1 MLSIPPDVLGMIASL
16 YGVGAAGA
24 ALLQAR
30 QVVRRRSSCEVSA
43 RFFATYA
50 GGYAVWLLYGLS
62 IDSVPLILVDAA
74 GLACGLVTL
83 AITLRMRGS
92 LLRPSTWGSCP
103 DNPSNAIDAGK
114 AIGLLGERDE
124 TWRSAGP
131 TPGDSD
137 RRSSR
142 DRAWHSSRER
152 RRRPPENLGPRR
164 QPHLPGALSANGRL
178 HRSRRIGSTDPQP
191 KETPT

>member
-1 MLSIPPDVLGMIASL
+1 LLPIPPDMLGMLTTL

-30 QVVRRRSSCEVSA
+30 QVVRRGSSCEVSA

-62 IDSVPLILVDAA
+62 IDSLPLILVDAA

-92 LLRPSTWGSCP
+92 LLRPRTWGSCP
-103 DNPSNAIDAGK
+103 ENSPNAIDGRQ
-114 AIGLLGERDE
+114 G
-124 TWRSAGP
+124 
-131 TPGDSD
+131 
-137 RRSSR
+137 
-142 DRAWHSSRER
+142 DRARELAP
-152 RRRPPENLGPRR
+152 RRRPQRS
-164 QPHLPGALSANGRL
+164 GALPVNGRRAPFPPDR
-178 HRSRRIGSTDPQP
+178 HNRSRTEGDTNHDIRHERLDR
-191 KETPT
+191 

>member
-1 MLSIPPDVLGMIASL
+1 MLPIPPDMLGMIATL

-62 IDSVPLILVDAA
+62 IDSIPLILVDAA

-103 DNPSNAIDAGK
+103 ENPPNAVDG
-114 AIGLLGERDE
+114 RH
-124 TWRSAGP
+124 
-131 TPGDSD
+131 
-137 RRSSR
+137 R
-142 DRAWHSSRER
+142 DRAAR
-152 RRRPPENLGPRR
+152 R
-164 QPHLPGALSANGRL
+164 A
-178 HRSRRIGSTDPQP
+178 
-191 KETPT
+191 

>member
-1 MLSIPPDVLGMIASL
+1 MIATL

-62 IDSVPLILVDAA
+62 IDSMPLILVDAA

-92 LLRPSTWGSCP
+92 LLRPNTWGSCP
-103 DNPSNAIDAGK
+103 ENPPNAIDGRQGNRA
-114 AIGLLGERDE
+114 A
-124 TWRSAGP
+124 
-131 TPGDSD
+131 
-137 RRSSR
+137 RR
-142 DRAWHSSRER
+142 A
-152 RRRPPENLGPRR
+152 
-164 QPHLPGALSANGRL
+164 
-178 HRSRRIGSTDPQP
+178 
-191 KETPT
+191 